1 MKIAKLLFG
10 TLFITAAFVANA
22 QEETEQERECKR
34 MRFLAGEELKIKNY
48 AGATAYYIKGEQICG
63 GYDKANYDRMIGT
76 ISNTIATETDKA
88 RKAAYIDTLVSAYDR
103 TEEKGLYDV
112 TNDLKR
118 ATYIIQSS
126 KPNRA
131 KADELYTRGIHKE
144 GTSASEAHISYFYY
158 NMYVLFTEA
167 AADKKPAMKQR
178 LITEYF
184 FLSKLVSSA
193 NMSVKAQENLTTYFN
208 GVVKTCEDIL
218 PELKGFMSSFPQ
230 DIEAKKAS
238 VNNFITLLEAKNC
251 TSSKEY
257 EMLIDTLI
265 KINPNSIDAVEQKA
279 KLLLANKKYSEAI
292 GAFKDAKGLTSDAD
306 KKDELDYKI
315 LTIMFSDQNSY
326 KSAYNAALNASGKYK
341 SESFK
346 IAAQCV
352 ASMANSCGSS
362 TFERKCNYIYA
373 AQLADRAGEGGLA
386 SRYRALGPTEDD
398 WFTAGVNSLALTC
411 WGVTVSK

>member
-1 MKIAKLLFG
+1 MKIAKLIFG
-10 TLFITAAFVANA
+10 TLFLSSSFIGIA
-22 QEETEQERECKR
+22 QESDQEKECLR
-34 MRFLAGEELKIKNY
+34 MRFLAGEELNIKNY
-48 AGATAYYIKGEQICG
+48 AGATTYYLKGEQICG

-88 RKAAYIDTLVSAYDR
+88 RKAAYIDTIVSAYDR

-112 TNDLKR
+112 ANDLKR

-131 KADELYTRGIHKE
+131 KADELYSRGIHKE
-144 GTSASEAHISYFYY
+144 GTSATEAHISYYYY
-158 NMYVLFTEA
+158 NMYVMFTEA
-167 AADKKPAMKQR
+167 AADKKPAVKQR

-184 FLSKLVSSA
+184 FLSKLVGDA
-193 NMSVKAQENLTTYFN
+193 KMSVKAQENLTTYFN
-208 GVVKTCEDIL
+208 GVVKTCDDIL
-218 PELKGFMSSFPQ
+218 PDLKSFMSSFPQ
-230 DIEAKKAS
+230 EIEAKKAS
-238 VNNFITLLEAKNC
+238 VNNFITLLEAKEC

-265 KINPNSIDAVEQKA
+265 KIDPSIGAVEAKA
-279 KLLLANKKYSEAI
+279 KLLMTKKKYSEAI
-292 GAFKDAKGLTSDAD
+292 GVYKDAKGMTTDGD

-315 LTIMFSDQNSY
+315 LSIMFSDQNSY
-326 KSAYNAALNASGKYK
+326 KAAYNAAMNGSGKYK
-341 SESFK
+341 SESLK

-352 ASMANSCGSS
+352 ANMANSCGSS

-386 SRYRALGPTEDD
+386 AKYRALGPTEDD
-398 WFTAGVNSLALTC
+398 WFTAGVTSVTLSC
-411 WGVTVSK
+411 WGVTISK

>member
-10 TLFITAAFVANA
+10 TLFLTSSFAGMA
-22 QEETEQERECKR
+22 QESDQEKECLR

-48 AGATAYYIKGEQICG
+48 AAATTYYIKGEQICG

-88 RKAAYIDTLVSAYDR
+88 KKTLYIDTLVGVYDR
-103 TEEKGLYDV
+103 AEEKGMYDV
-112 TNDLKR
+112 ANDLKR
-118 ATYIIQSS
+118 ATYIIQAT

-131 KADELYTRGIHKE
+131 KADELYARGIHKE
-144 GTSASEAHISYFYY
+144 GTSATEAHISYYYY
-158 NMYVLFTEA
+158 NMYVIFTEV
-167 AADKKPAMKQR
+167 AADKKPALKQR

-184 FLSKLVSSA
+184 FLSKLISSA

-208 GVVKTCEDIL
+208 GVVKSCDDIL

-230 DIEAKKAS
+230 EIEAKKAS
-238 VNNFITLLEAKNC
+238 VNNFITLLEAKQC

-265 KINPNSIDAVEQKA
+265 YIDPSIGAVEAKA
-279 KLLLANKKYSEAI
+279 KLLLTKKKYSEAI
-292 GAFKDAKGLTSDAD
+292 GAYKDARGMTSDAD

-315 LTIMFSDQNSY
+315 LVIMFSEQNSY
-326 KSAYNAALNASGKYK
+326 KAAYNAALNATGKYK
-341 SESFK
+341 SESLK

-352 ASMANSCGSS
+352 AKLANGCGSS

-386 SRYRALGPTEDD
+386 ATYRAAGPTQDEV
-398 WFTAGVNSLALTC
+398 FENGGASTVTLSC
-411 WGVTVSK
+411 WGVTVSVK

>member
-10 TLFITAAFVANA
+10 TLFLTSSFAGMA
-22 QEETEQERECKR
+22 QESDQEKECLR

-48 AGATAYYIKGEQICG
+48 AAATTYYIKGEQICG

-88 RKAAYIDTLVSAYDR
+88 KKTLYIDTLVGVYDR
-103 TEEKGLYDV
+103 AEEKGMYDV
-112 TNDLKR
+112 ANDLKR
-118 ATYIIQSS
+118 ATYIIQAT

-131 KADELYTRGIHKE
+131 KADELYARGIHKE
-144 GTSASEAHISYFYY
+144 GTSATEAHISYYYY
-158 NMYVLFTEA
+158 NMYVIFTEV
-167 AADKKPAMKQR
+167 AADKKPALKQR

-184 FLSKLVSSA
+184 FLSKLISSA

-208 GVVKTCEDIL
+208 GVVKSCDDIL

-230 DIEAKKAS
+230 EIEAKKAS
-238 VNNFITLLEAKNC
+238 VNNFITLLEAKQC

-265 KINPNSIDAVEQKA
+265 YIDPSIGAVEAKA
-279 KLLLANKKYSEAI
+279 KLLLTKKKYSEAI
-292 GAFKDAKGLTSDAD
+292 GAYKDARGMTSDAD

-315 LTIMFSDQNSY
+315 LVIMFSEQNSY

-341 SESFK
+341 SESLK

-352 ASMANSCGSS
+352 YNMADGCGSS

-386 SRYRALGPTEDD
+386 AKYRAAGPTQDEV
-398 WFTAGVNSLALTC
+398 FENGGASTVTLSC
-411 WGVTVSK
+411 WGVTVSVK